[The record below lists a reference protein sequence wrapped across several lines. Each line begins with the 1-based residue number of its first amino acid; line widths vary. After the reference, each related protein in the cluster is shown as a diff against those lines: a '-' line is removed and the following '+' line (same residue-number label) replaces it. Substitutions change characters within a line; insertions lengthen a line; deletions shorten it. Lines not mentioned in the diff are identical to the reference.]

1 MCITRRAELISNVSE
16 SMTYDEAVAYLFA
29 STPVYQHVGGQ
40 AYKPGLDNVERLDAH
55 YGHPHRAYH
64 IIHVGGTNG
73 KGSTSSTLAAVLQ
86 ASGYRVGLFTS
97 PHLIDFRERIR
108 VNGELITQGYVTRF
122 TEEARE
128 QIADVQPSFF
138 ELTTMMA
145 LCYFRDQ
152 EVDVAVVEVGLG
164 GRLDSTNIVKPIVSV
179 ITNISLDHTQYLGNT
194 LAEIAVEKA
203 GIIKSFTPVVIGSAE
218 GEGVRQ
224 VFDHV
229 AQERNAP
236 LVYAAEQK
244 HVIQVEQSG
253 RGGYRY
259 HTDNWG
265 TIEAELG
272 GIVQVENACT
282 IFATLQSLEKY
293 MLITKEA
300 VCYGFAH
307 VKELTGLRGR
317 WECLSKSPLII
328 CDTAHNE
335 VGIRGVVQQL
345 VEYVKERGMICVC
358 AIIGVAADKDVDA
371 VLRLW
376 PRDEH
381 FSYIFTQAQV
391 SRALPA
397 TEFAKRAYE
406 CGLKGEVINNVPDAL
421 TEAVRRYVDSP
432 DILIFVGGSNFVVA
446 DLLSSQAVR
455 GLDL

>member
-1 MCITRRAELISNVSE
+1 
-16 SMTYDEAVAYLFA
+16 MTYDEAVAYLFA
-29 STPVYQHVGGQ
+29 STPVYQHIGGQ
-40 AYKPGLDNVERLDAH
+40 AYKPGLGNIERLDNH
-55 YGHPHRAYH
+55 YGHPHRAYRV
-64 IIHVGGTNG
+64 IHVGGTNG

-97 PHLIDFRERIR
+97 PHLVDFRERIR
-108 VNGELITQGYVTRF
+108 VNGALIDQSYVTRF

-194 LAEIAVEKA
+194 LAEIAREKA
-203 GIIKSFTPVVIGSAE
+203 GIIKPHTPVVIGSAV
-218 GEGVRQ
+218 GEGVRV
-224 VFDHV
+224 VFDGV

-236 LVYAAEQK
+236 IVYATDQGLVA
-244 HVIQVEQSG
+244 QVEQCLG
-253 RGGYRY
+253 GGYRY
-259 HTDNWG
+259 HTDSWG
-265 TIEAELG
+265 VIEAELKG
-272 GIVQVENACT
+272 GAQVENACT
-282 IFATLQSLEKY
+282 ILATLKAVEEYVPVAQ
-293 MLITKEA
+293 EA

-307 VKELTGLRGR
+307 VTKLTGLRGR
-317 WECLSKSPLII
+317 WECLSEHPLVI

-335 VGIRGVVQQL
+335 AGIRGVVQQL
-345 VEYVKERGMICVC
+345 RECATERGACVC
-358 AIIGVAADKDVDA
+358 AIIGMASDKDVEA

-376 PRDEH
+376 PREEN

-397 TEFAKRAYE
+397 TELARLACG
-406 CGLKGEVINNVPDAL
+406 CGLEGEVIDNVSEAL
-421 TEAVRRYVDSP
+421 KEAVRKYAGRTDV
-432 DILIFVGGSNFVVA
+432 LIFVGGSNFVVA
-446 DLLSSQAVR
+446 DLLSSQVVST
-455 GLDL
+455 LETS